1 MSHPLRTD
9 RDADG
14 IVTLWL
20 DPNPAKP
27 RGGVVV
33 LDAWLIGAIADACA
47 AIAREGCTGLV
58 LASASTRV
66 FVAGADLAEIDALDD
81 AGLHVYLER
90 GAAAFASIPA
100 LGVPTVAVVHKA
112 ALGGGL
118 ELAMHC
124 DALVGT
130 LPAEGEKP
138 WLVGLPECGLC
149 ICPGWGGTQMLP
161 ARIDPKAAMVATASG
176 APWKCT
182 DVPAGLFDVVMP
194 AGSGQGALIE
204 AAKKWIHAER
214 AATNA
219 GASGAF
225 AAQRAPRRTIGPA
238 DASRMEPALLAARG
252 ELPPSEHADAC
263 FHCVHLGLTNG
274 WDAAVG
280 AERAHLVRLRH
291 TAPARAKL
299 AAFLNKS

>member
-81 AGLHVYLER
+81 AGLHAYLER
-90 GAAAFASIPA
+90 GAAAFAAIPA

-161 ARIDPKAAMVATASG
+161 ARIDPKTAIVATATG

-182 DVPAGLFDVVMP
+182 DVPAGLFATVLP
-194 AGSGQGALIE
+194 AGATPAQLIDE
-204 AAKKWIHAER
+204 AKRWIRAER
-214 AATNA
+214 AATH
-219 GASGAF
+219 GGPAF
-225 AAQRAPRRTIGPA
+225 AAQRAPRRTISPV
-238 DASRMEPALLAARG
+238 DAAR
-252 ELPPSEHADAC
+252 LDAALASARAAIPPSAHADAC
-263 FHCVHLGLTNG
+263 LDCVRTGIARG
-274 WDAAVG
+274 WDAAVA

-291 TAPARAKL
+291 TPEARAKL
-299 AAFLNKS
+299 AAFLGKP

>member
-1 MSHPLRTD
+1 
-9 RDADG
+9 
-14 IVTLWL
+14 
-20 DPNPAKP
+20 
-27 RGGVVV
+27 
-33 LDAWLIGAIADACA
+33 
-47 AIAREGCTGLV
+47 
-58 LASASTRV
+58 
-66 FVAGADLAEIDALDD
+66 
-81 AGLHVYLER
+81 
-90 GAAAFASIPA
+90 
-100 LGVPTVAVVHKA
+100 
-112 ALGGGL
+112 
-118 ELAMHC
+118 
-124 DALVGT
+124 
-130 LPAEGEKP
+130 
-138 WLVGLPECGLC
+138 
-149 ICPGWGGTQMLP
+149 MLP

-194 AGSGQGALIE
+194 AGSTQAALIE

-263 FHCVHLGLTNG
+263 FHCVHMGLTNG